1 VPDLGNRPLVKIL
14 DEVGAVERRDA
25 QGRPVWAEEVL
36 CREPQERIFVRDRWY
51 EGLYPRAGASA
62 PDLRELDAFEADM
75 RRWSLWRDGSGR
87 PGFALPRVR
96 GSAHGEIASLDRMS
110 MADYLDSKALRG
122 SRLRWF
128 VEYGMRDDFGST
140 LEQTSAWAGIHYH
153 AARFESEAGP
163 PAEFL
168 TWPEGNGRIVRHL
181 TELADQR
188 VRPFSLVTEVT
199 PVADGVVVRYFD
211 ALERKAVEVRAE
223 HAILATPR
231 FLWPFL
237 VTPWRERPPAFAQS
251 VPYVPWVV
259 ANVTLSDRPQERGYP
274 LAWDNVLYD
283 SESLGFV
290 VATHQRG
297 RDTGPTVFT
306 WYRPLVDG
314 DPRVA
319 REKMLALSW
328 DAWVDAILADLY
340 RPYPR
345 LSELVR
351 RVDVYLWGHAMV
363 RPGPGRLF
371 APELAEA
378 ARPHGRLHFAHT
390 DLSGMA
396 LFEEAQYH
404 GIRAAEQI
412 LRSRRVTFH
421 SWLEE

>member
-1 VPDLGNRPLVKIL
+1 
-14 DEVGAVERRDA
+14 
-25 QGRPVWAEEVL
+25 
-36 CREPQERIFVRDRWY
+36 
-51 EGLYPRAGASA
+51 
-62 PDLRELDAFEADM
+62 
-75 RRWSLWRDGSGR
+75 
-87 PGFALPRVR
+87 
-96 GSAHGEIASLDRMS
+96 
-110 MADYLDSKALRG
+110 MADYLDSKELRG

-140 LEQTSAWAGIHYH
+140 LEHDVSVGGDPLPRSPLRERDRALRPSSSPGPRATAESSGTSRSW
-153 AARFESEAGP
+153 R
-163 PAEFL
+163 
-168 TWPEGNGRIVRHL
+168 
-181 TELADQR
+181 TERL
-188 VRPFSLVTEVT
+188 RPFSLVTEVT

-259 ANVTLSDRPQERGYP
+259 ANVTLRDRPEERGYP

-290 VATHQRG
+290 VATHQTG

-306 WYRPLVDG
+306 WYRPLVDV
-314 DPRVA
+314 DLRAA

-328 DAWVDAILADLY
+328 EAWVDAILADLH

-345 LSELVR
+345 LSELVS

-363 RPGPGRLF
+363 RPGPGQTVRTGSSPRPRGPTAVCISPTPICRAWLSSKRRSTTASVPPSRSC
-371 APELAEA
+371 APA
-378 ARPHGRLHFAHT
+378 A
-390 DLSGMA
+390 S
-396 LFEEAQYH
+396 
-404 GIRAAEQI
+404 
-412 LRSRRVTFH
+412 TFR
-421 SWLEE
+421 SWLET